1 MCVRKN
7 RERNCNGPIYICK
20 NHERFFHGPKWT
32 EGMCYA
38 FDIGTG
44 GDEGSFCQVLGFG
57 LESIQF
63 QNIVNHV
70 MVKIYLM

>member
-1 MCVRKN
+1 MKEIVMD
-7 RERNCNGPIYICK
+7 RN
-20 NHERFFHGPKWT
+20 GPKWT

-63 QNIVNHV
+63 QNIVNDV
-70 MVKIYLM
+70 TM

>member
-1 MCVRKN
+1 MRINICNIYVRIMKD
-7 RERNCNGPIYICK
+7 
-20 NHERFFHGPKWT
+20 FFHEPKWT

-70 MVKIYLM
+70 TM

>member
-1 MCVRKN
+1 MRINICNIYVRIMKD
-7 RERNCNGPIYICK
+7 
-20 NHERFFHGPKWT
+20 FFHEPKWT

-44 GDEGSFCQVLGFG
+44 GDEGFVLPSAGVWVG
-57 LESIQF
+57 IDPVSKHCEPCDD
-63 QNIVNHV
+63 V